1 MVKVLEL
8 FSKNIMY
15 QKVEVK
21 EFNVLID
28 GKQLF
33 EIPVKKQRRSI

>member
-28 GKQLF
+28 AKQLF